1 MTTPKLLQM
10 RKSTSIVRQ
19 HLIGWMTHRL
29 MHLMQL
35 LCRHI
40 TICLSDSRYSF
51 ITVVWPC
58 QVYIIMKK
66 YMILIYTY
74 MYNTIFT
81 SFNLQEKDIF
91 QEEIP
96 QSSSSTTEP
105 LKHSQ
110 SLSSEW
116 LYDCIC
122 HCIIVFHRKKTETLW
137 NLSQLF
143 DSRMQIVQVLLR

>member
-1 MTTPKLLQM
+1 
-10 RKSTSIVRQ
+10 
-19 HLIGWMTHRL
+19 
-29 MHLMQL
+29 MQL

-40 TICLSDSRYSF
+40 TKCLIDSRYSY

-81 SFNLQEKDIF
+81 SFNLQEKDII

-96 QSSSSTTEP
+96 QSSSTTES

-110 SLSSEW
+110 SLGSE
-116 LYDCIC
+116 
-122 HCIIVFHRKKTETLW
+122 
-137 NLSQLF
+137 
-143 DSRMQIVQVLLR
+143 